1 MSKFADLKAHISNKQ
16 LNKNIID
23 KTDTELSV
31 LDFFKRKNNIN
42 EKNISVKN
50 NTKPIVKKVVLPET
64 EKDIYL
70 NVSGIK
76 TNKLYVNP
84 NLESIITTMMKQNVL
99 KRENLEEIYNNEVI
113 IKNGLNKTNTN
124 NNYNNEIVIEM

>member
-1 MSKFADLKAHISNKQ
+1 MSKFANLKAYISNKQ

-31 LDFFKRKNNIN
+31 LDFFKLKNNIN
-42 EKNISVKN
+42 EENISVKN

-84 NLESIITTMMKQNVL
+84 NLESIITTMMKQNIL